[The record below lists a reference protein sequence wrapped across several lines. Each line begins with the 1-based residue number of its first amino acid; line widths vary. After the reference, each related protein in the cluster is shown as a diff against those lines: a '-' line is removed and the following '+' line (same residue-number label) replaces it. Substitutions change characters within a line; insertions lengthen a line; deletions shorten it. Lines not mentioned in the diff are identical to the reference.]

1 MSSDR
6 QIAANKQNALRSTG
20 PCTPAGKAKISV
32 NALKHGLTGRQ
43 IVLPNENPDDF
54 DSFRGGLFTDLGP
67 QGELE
72 SALVEKLVSDI
83 WRLRRVPILEA
94 ALHRRGF
101 QEIIVEKAVNECSRY
116 ERNPNEL
123 FIALADK
130 KEVAPNDRR
139 AHEEAQQR
147 LEHARAQLHDA
158 SYYVTRALQMF
169 PSLFSRLDRH
179 ETALAR
185 SMQRTL
191 HELQRLQAKRA
202 GENIS
207 PPSILDVDVS
217 RPESV
222 EHPPED

>member
-1 MSSDR
+1 M
-6 QIAANKQNALRSTG
+6 
-20 PCTPAGKAKISV
+20 

-54 DSFRGGLFTDLGP
+54 DSFRRRLFTEIAP

-72 SALVEKLVSDI
+72 GALVEKLVSDI

-94 ALHRRGF
+94 ALYRRGF
-101 QEIIVEKAVNECSRY
+101 QEVLVEKAVNERSRY
-116 ERNPNEL
+116 ETNPDEL
-123 FIALADK
+123 FMALVKK

-147 LEHARAQLHDA
+147 LADARAQLDDPSFH
-158 SYYVTRALQMF
+158 VTHALQKF
-169 PSLFSRLDRH
+169 QALLSSLDRH
-179 ETALAR
+179 ETAIAR

-191 HELQRLQAKRA
+191 HELERLQAKRA

-207 PPSILDVDVS
+207 PPSMIDVDVS
-217 RPESV
+217 LPESV
-222 EHPPED
+222 EHSTED